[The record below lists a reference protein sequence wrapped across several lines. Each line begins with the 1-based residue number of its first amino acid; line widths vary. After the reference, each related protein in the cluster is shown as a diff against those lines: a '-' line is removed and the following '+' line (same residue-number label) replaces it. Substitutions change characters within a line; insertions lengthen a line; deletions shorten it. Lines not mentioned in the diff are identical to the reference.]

1 MKSNINKI
9 DMNEIK
15 WKSIGNQTE
24 FKQKWKSNINK
35 IEM

>member
-15 WKSIGNQTE
+15 WKSYRNQLDI
-24 FKQKWKSNINK
+24 KYKSTRNV
-35 IEM
+35 